1 MYLSPPSKKMTKQP
15 ELVPIWDHV
24 DELRSRLFVGL
35 GAVLAAA
42 VVFYQFVDPVLA
54 FVIRPVGRLVF
65 TSPADAFVARLLLA
79 VLGGLLTAMPVVLY
93 QIWMFVAQGLK
104 DNEKKF
110 VRLYGPLSLVFFGLG
125 VAFAYYVALPLSLK
139 FLLGFSSEWLVPMI
153 TVKSYV
159 SFLTSLVLACGLIFE
174 LPIVL
179 IFLTAIGIATPE
191 YLIQKRRHAI
201 VLILIVSAVITPPD
215 IVTLLIMTLPLVLLY
230 EAGVMASR
238 ITYRNKIAL
247 ER

>member
-1 MYLSPPSKKMTKQP
+1 MTQQP
-15 ELVPIWDHV
+15 DLAPVWDHIE
-24 DELRSRLFVGL
+24 ELRSRLFICL
-35 GAVLAAA
+35 GFVLMAGIA
-42 VVFYQFVDPVLA
+42 FYQFVDSVLA
-54 FVIRPVGRLVF
+54 FVIKPVGRLVF
-65 TSPADAFVARLLLA
+65 TSPADAFVARVLLA
-79 VLGGLLTAMPVVLY
+79 ILGGLLTAMPVVLY
-93 QIWMFVAQGLK
+93 QIWMFVARGLK

-110 VRLYGPLSLVFFGLG
+110 VRIYGPLSLLCFALG
-125 VAFAYYVALPLSLK
+125 VAFAYYVALPISLK

-191 YLIQKRRHAI
+191 FLVQKRRHAI

-215 IVTLLIMTLPLVLLY
+215 VITLLIMSVPLVVLY
-230 EAGVMASR
+230 EAGVIASR
-238 ITYRNKIAL
+238 ITYRNKLAW